1 MHQNRKN
8 TENNEKCSN
17 LHQIMHI
24 FGILA
29 FICASISLLYFYM
42 QYLHTCVQVFKIVA
56 YMYASFCTHFIFTCK
71 YLHTCVQVFQIVAH
85 MYASFCIHFQ
95 LKQLQKY
102 LHTCMQLLAKVAYM
116 YATICKFLN
125 SQYIPVINVFSVNP
139 PPILAAAWN
148 LPPATFHT
156 SASFV
161 FCPNFQA
168 LSLKKKKKKNSK
180 ICKYSRKSTE
190 IKKKSCINVCNFYE

>member
-1 MHQNRKN
+1 MY
-8 TENNEKCSN
+8 
-17 LHQIMHI
+17 
-24 FGILA
+24 A
-29 FICASISLLYFYM
+29 FIQQTCIHMCVFK
-42 QYLHTCVQVFKIVA
+42 QLHICVQLVTIVA
-56 YMYASFCTHFIFTCK
+56 YI
-71 YLHTCVQVFQIVAH
+71 
-85 MYASFCIHFQ
+85 
-95 LKQLQKY
+95 
-102 LHTCMQLLAKVAYM
+102 

-168 LSLKKKKKKNSK
+168 LSLKKKKKK
-180 ICKYSRKSTE
+180 ILKS
-190 IKKKSCINVCNFYE
+190 INILGSPQKLKKKVASMYATFTNSCIHLCNYSNTHAYIYARLFEKLHTCMQFFYITAYMCAYMSKYMQT